1 MSSSLL
7 LETIAQLWYHL
18 TSTHTQT
25 SHFPQHIHTLSL
37 IENNNIV
44 FVKRTSESA
53 AAVGA
58 GAQLD
63 SSISPA
69 SVDKLHCSSDS
80 NVSHKRSPVLTLA
93 NIQLL
98 LASWINESL
107 STSVQTVQ
115 ARQSVTNN
123 FLSLQTCHNW
133 VTHWSHVTQS
143 HRGHNTTV
151 AASVSRDTE
160 RGSLADWAQLCPGE
174 VQGEEV

>member
-1 MSSSLL
+1 MISLD
-7 LETIAQLWYHL
+7 IH
-18 TSTHTQT
+18 THTNIAFPT
-25 SHFPQHIHTLSL
+25 THSHHTLSL

-63 SSISPA
+63 SSISPV

-98 LASWINESL
+98 LAS
-107 STSVQTVQ
+107 
-115 ARQSVTNN
+115 
-123 FLSLQTCHNW
+123 
-133 VTHWSHVTQS
+133 
-143 HRGHNTTV
+143 
-151 AASVSRDTE
+151 
-160 RGSLADWAQLCPGE
+160 
-174 VQGEEV
+174 